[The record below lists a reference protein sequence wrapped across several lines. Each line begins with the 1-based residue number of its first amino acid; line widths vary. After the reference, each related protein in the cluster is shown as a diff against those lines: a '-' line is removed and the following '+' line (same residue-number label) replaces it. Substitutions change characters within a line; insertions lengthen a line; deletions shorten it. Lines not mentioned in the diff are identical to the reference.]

1 VVAAAALDDVWLLLA
16 ALLVY
21 GAGASTNL
29 QARYAGADL
38 AAPGRRGTAVSIVMV
53 STTLGAVAGPNLIAP
68 MGEVAAAL
76 GIPELA
82 GPFILAAGAYALA
95 GLVLFALLRPDPLLV
110 AMARGAGPAAAP
122 EDPASLPA
130 GSGATAGRGVV
141 VGATMMVLTQI
152 AMIAIM
158 TMTPVHMTDHG
169 HDLDAVGFV
178 IGAHIAFMFLPSPI
192 TGMLADRYGRIPVA
206 VAAAVILM
214 AAGLVAA
221 LAPGDSLPALV
232 VALALLGL
240 GWNAGLIA
248 GTALVVDSAPLA
260 SRARIQGR
268 VDLLIALAGASGG
281 AMSGVVV
288 AGAGFAALA
297 LVGGALS
304 LLLLPVLLWYRRP
317 AGVAGPSAGTAA
329 RRAHVSRGRGTS
341 PRPRAYIAPMRI
353 GILTAGGDCPGLN
366 AVIRAAGRKLIREG
380 HEPVGLMRGYRGL
393 AYRDHKILDHSSLSG
408 LLPLGGTILST
419 SSYDPFRHDDG
430 IALVTSAMERGDIDA
445 VIAIGG
451 EHTMEITRN
460 LHAELG
466 LPVVG
471 VPKTIDNDIVG
482 TDRTFGFATAVHVV
496 TEALDRLHSTAQSH
510 DRVIVVEVMGR
521 HAGHIAVHSA
531 IAGGADGVL
540 VPEVDTTVEEVAR
553 TIRARHDRGKN
564 FSLIVVSEGA
574 RLAFADGRTQS
585 VRVHQDTDEY
595 GYERLGGIGNA
606 LAAELEKATGYET
619 RVVVLGHVQR
629 GGTPTASD
637 RVLSTRYGVAA
648 AEAVLAGDTGT
659 MVALRGNDIV
669 TIPLAEVVGVKGVD
683 LDLLELARTFF

>member
-1 VVAAAALDDVWLLLA
+1 VTAAAPPRAQPDRLQRRTLAVIVLSQLCSGAGLGAGIAVGALLAEDMLGGDSLAGVPTALFTLGSAGAAVAVGAISHRRGRRVGLVAGFLAGAVGAAGVVAAAALDDVLLLLV

-38 AAPGRRGTAVSIVMV
+38 AAPDRRGTAVSIVMV

-68 MGEVAAAL
+68 MGDVAASM

-95 GLVLFALLRPDPLLV
+95 GLVLFVLLRPDPLLV
-110 AMARGAGPAAAP
+110 AMARGAGPAAVP
-122 EDPASLPA
+122 DPPSTSVDA
-130 GSGATAGRGVV
+130 GAAAGRGVM

-206 VAAAVILM
+206 IAAAVILM

-297 LVGGALS
+297 LAGGALS

-317 AGVAGPSAGTAA
+317 AGA
-329 RRAHVSRGRGTS
+329 
-341 PRPRAYIAPMRI
+341 
-353 GILTAGGDCPGLN
+353 
-366 AVIRAAGRKLIREG
+366 
-380 HEPVGLMRGYRGL
+380 
-393 AYRDHKILDHSSLSG
+393 
-408 LLPLGGTILST
+408 LG
-419 SSYDPFRHDDG
+419 
-430 IALVTSAMERGDIDA
+430 A
-445 VIAIGG
+445 
-451 EHTMEITRN
+451 
-460 LHAELG
+460 
-466 LPVVG
+466 
-471 VPKTIDNDIVG
+471 
-482 TDRTFGFATAVHVV
+482 
-496 TEALDRLHSTAQSH
+496 
-510 DRVIVVEVMGR
+510 
-521 HAGHIAVHSA
+521 
-531 IAGGADGVL
+531 
-540 VPEVDTTVEEVAR
+540 
-553 TIRARHDRGKN
+553 
-564 FSLIVVSEGA
+564 
-574 RLAFADGRTQS
+574 
-585 VRVHQDTDEY
+585 
-595 GYERLGGIGNA
+595 
-606 LAAELEKATGYET
+606 
-619 RVVVLGHVQR
+619 
-629 GGTPTASD
+629 
-637 RVLSTRYGVAA
+637 
-648 AEAVLAGDTGT
+648 
-659 MVALRGNDIV
+659 
-669 TIPLAEVVGVKGVD
+669 
-683 LDLLELARTFF
+683 